1 MQRRKLIMLLGG
13 AAVAAVLGAGVRA
26 GARASGSPV
35 ITVYKEP
42 T

>member
-1 MQRRKLIMLLGG
+1 MDLSRRTLLLGG

-26 GARASGSPV
+26 GARASGMPV
-35 ITVYKEP
+35 VTVYKEP